1 MAKPIPQ
8 PDYLILGEILR
19 PHGIR
24 GELRMKILTNYP
36 ERFIT
41 DDIETVFLGSSPED
55 NSPEPYIVKAARF
68 HKQYLLLTLVDVTD
82 RNIAETLRGQFVMID
97 MENAVPLEDDEF
109 YLYQLIGMAVET
121 EAGIQLGKVKD
132 VIETGAND
140 VYVVRGTTYGE
151 VLVPS
156 HEETLVDVDFEAQ
169 KITMRLPEG
178 LLPDKS

>member
-1 MAKPIPQ
+1 MAKTIPQ
-8 PDYLILGEILR
+8 PDYLTLGEILR

-24 GELRMKILTNYP
+24 GELRMRILTSYP

-41 DDIETVFLGSSPED
+41 EDIETVYLGSSPED
-55 NSPEPYIVKAARF
+55 TTPEPYTVQSARF
-68 HKQYLLLTLVDVTD
+68 HKQYILLTLTDIAD
-82 RNIAETLRGQFVMID
+82 RNAAETLRGQFVMID
-97 MENAVPLEDDEF
+97 MDNAVPLEDDEF

-121 EAGIQLGKVKD
+121 EDGIQLGKVQD

-156 HEETLVDVDFEAQ
+156 HEETLMSVDFDTQ
-169 KITMRLPEG
+169 KIIMRLPEG